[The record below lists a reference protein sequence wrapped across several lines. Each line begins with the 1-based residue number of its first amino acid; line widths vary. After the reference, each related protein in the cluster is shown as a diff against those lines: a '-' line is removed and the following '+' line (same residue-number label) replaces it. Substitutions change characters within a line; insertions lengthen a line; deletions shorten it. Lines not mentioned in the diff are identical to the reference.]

1 MFTTSIKYYLI
12 TICLAILSTVSYAQ
26 KFKYEQKADR
36 AAKDQD
42 FYTAAAYYEKAL
54 ALKQESADGYKPYN
68 GEVLESKTASKGGKA
83 SGHKKLVFKLAE
95 SYRMYNNWEAAAPWY
110 TKAAQFSEPE
120 FQTAKY
126 WNAVCLRTQSK
137 YTDAANMLE
146 LFLKEYTAKDDWQK
160 WATKE
165 LANCNFAIEEQKK
178 KSLVKYQTS
187 KLSTAV
193 NDRSANYAPVLV
205 SKDVLAFTSSRNT
218 WNDSRSGM
226 IPKTNTTVSKETHV
240 NDLFQVTIAKMNDAK
255 EVSVPVTAMDQG
267 VATFSSDKTRM
278 YITRWKTENGKKISN
293 IYFSTQQKDGKWT
306 APIVLNNFVNLDSYS
321 SKQPFVSADGSSLFF
336 SSDRPGGMGNFD
348 LWVCGLGNDGLPSA
362 QATNLGKINTAGE
375 DEAPF
380 YNVATTQLF
389 FSSNGRPGFGGLDF
403 YVSAGTPGSFSE
415 PKNLGEPFNSPK
427 DDAYF
432 TTASPDDPMSQA
444 YISTDR
450 ASACCLEIFNINRQQ
465 QSFTIVG
472 KVLNCKDKKVL
483 VGASGD
489 IKDLQNQSIIA
500 TVNTDASG
508 KYNSPYKEGQKIR
521 ITFKKEG
528 FLTQTKDLEPS
539 IDRATEAITLPDV
552 CLEPIEVKKA
562 IVLPEV
568 QYDYDK
574 ATLRPESEQSLNGL
588 VTILQENPTLK
599 IQMAAHTDSKGSDK
613 YNQKLS
619 EARAKSCVEYLIQHG
634 IAADRLTYKGFGAKM
649 PVAPNTNPDGSD
661 NPDGRQ
667 KNRRTEFSIQSQ

>member
-1 MFTTSIKYYLI
+1 MATHLLKYFLI
-12 TICLAILSTVSYAQ
+12 ISCFVTYNKASAQRYA
-26 KFKYEQKADR
+26 YERKADQ
-36 AAKDQD
+36 AAKAND
-42 FYTAAAYYEKAL
+42 FYTAAVYYEKAI
-54 ALKQESADGYKPYN
+54 ATKQENADTYKPYN
-68 GEVLESKTASKGGKA
+68 GEVLEPKVSNIKTSN
-83 SGHKKLVFKLAE
+83 HQKLIFKLAE
-95 SYRMYNNWEAAAPWY
+95 AYRQYYNWDAAAPWY
-110 TKAAQFSEPE
+110 AQASEFAATE
-120 FQTAKY
+120 FITAKY
-126 WNAVCLRTQSK
+126 WYAVCLRAK
-137 YTDAANMLE
+137 ENYDEAAKMLE
-146 LFLKEYTAKDDWQK
+146 LFLNQQGVTKNEWTK

-165 LANCNFAIEEQKK
+165 LANCKFALEQKK
-178 KSLVKYQTS
+178 KKSFIKYQVA
-187 KLSTAV
+187 KLPTTINVEA
-193 NDRSANYAPVLV
+193 ANYAPMLL
-205 SKDVLAFTSSRNT
+205 SPDVLTFTSSRNT
-218 WNDSRSGM
+218 WGGSRDKM
-226 IPKTNTTVSKETHV
+226 IPKNAGIEPADHV
-240 NDLFQVTIAKMNDAK
+240 NDLFQISISKMNDVK
-255 EVSVPVTAMDQG
+255 EINVPIDAADQG
-267 VATFSSDKTRM
+267 VASFSADKTKM
-278 YITRWKTENGKKISN
+278 YFTRWKMENGKKMSN
-293 IYFSTQQKDGKWT
+293 IYLATQQKDGKWT
-306 APIVLNNFVNLDSYS
+306 TPIVLNNFVNLNGYS
-321 SKQPFVSADGSSLFF
+321 SKQPSVSADGRWLFF

-348 LWVCGLGNDGLPSA
+348 LWVSSLGNDGLPSA
-362 QATNLGKINTAGE
+362 QATNLGKVNTAGE

-380 YNVATTQLF
+380 YNAATTQLF

-403 YVSAGTPGSFSE
+403 YISAGTPGSFSE

-427 DDAYF
+427 DDEYF
-432 TTASPDDPMSQA
+432 TTASPNDPMSQA

-500 TVNTDASG
+500 TINTDADG
-508 KYNSPYKEGQKIR
+508 KYNSPYNEGQKIR

-539 IDRATEAITLPDV
+539 INRATEALTLPDV

-634 IAADRLTYKGFGAKM
+634 IAANRLTYKGFGAKM
-649 PVAPNTNPDGSD
+649 PVAPNKKPDGSD
-661 NPDGRQ
+661 NPEGRQ
-667 KNRRTEFSIQSQ
+667 KNRRTEFSIQSK